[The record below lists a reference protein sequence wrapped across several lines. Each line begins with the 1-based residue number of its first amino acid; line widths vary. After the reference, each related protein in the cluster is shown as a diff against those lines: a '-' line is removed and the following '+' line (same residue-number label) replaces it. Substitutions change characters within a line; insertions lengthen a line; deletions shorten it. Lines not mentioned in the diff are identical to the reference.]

1 MAPLAGTH
9 ASLPNGLDAPEVAK
23 SAMMSRS
30 ITGTAAVTLT
40 IAMFCFC
47 AANYSSHQQQILSI
61 SFRTIQSSSFLLRSD
76 LLVVI
81 CETR

>member
-1 MAPLAGTH
+1 MTPPSSETASLAAGTH

-30 ITGTAAVTLT
+30 ITGTAAITLA

-61 SFRTIQSSSFLLRSD
+61 D
-76 LLVVI
+76 LLQDSSKQ
-81 CETR
+81 